1 MSTSKDFKTIFKHSL
16 ICIFLSLR
24 AKLKKK
30 TLPSDTVDQFNVKK
44 FHRNYQVACVQC
56 LSRDL
61 YEIDKAIG
69 H

>member
-1 MSTSKDFKTIFKHSL
+1 MSTQMTSNLT
-16 ICIFLSLR
+16 CIFLSVR

-30 TLPSDTVDQFNVKK
+30 NTLPSDTVDQFNVKK